1 MSVAGLDMPIRPVSP
16 LGRRDSDE
24 RTQLVAIATPLVV
37 VSYMTSS
44 RARPLRIATI
54 SAVGL
59 TVAIATGAFVLSF
72 AALSDLAVQAGQPRH
87 LAWIWPVI
95 VDGAILQSTISVV
108 TLARLESGKPALRF
122 FWTVLAST
130 ASVSVAG
137 NAFHAG
143 ISSGRTMA
151 PLVSAAVATVA
162 PVSLLAAT
170 HGIALLVRVTHL
182 AEPMPA
188 DHDHPVSAQPA
199 TKQRSSRS
207 TKANDTRSPSRAK
220 PSPKPLPV
228 TASDRNVSTDDPAT
242 VAAAL
247 KEEGWS
253 HRRIGVRLGVHHKTV
268 GRMLQKGPQPADVPT
283 PTDVPNI
290 STAHV

>member
-1 MSVAGLDMPIRPVSP
+1 
-16 LGRRDSDE
+16 
-24 RTQLVAIATPLVV
+24 
-37 VSYMTSS
+37 MTSS

-59 TVAIATGAFVLSF
+59 TVAIATGAFILSF

-143 ISSGRTMA
+143 ISSGRTLA

-170 HGIALLVRVTHL
+170 HGIALLVRVTQHV
-182 AEPMPA
+182 EPMPTNKDQPISSRRA
-188 DHDHPVSAQPA
+188 TTQRAPKSSDSTNDNRSPNRAQP
-199 TKQRSSRS
+199 
-207 TKANDTRSPSRAK
+207 NPSQSLASESDQL
-220 PSPKPLPV
+220 PS
-228 TASDRNVSTDDPAT
+228 NDDPAR

-247 KEEGWS
+247 KAEGWS

-268 GRMLQKGPQPADVPT
+268 GRMLQKEPQPAEAAT
-283 PTDVPNI
+283 RTDVPNI
-290 STAHV
+290 STANV

>member
-1 MSVAGLDMPIRPVSP
+1 M
-16 LGRRDSDE
+16 
-24 RTQLVAIATPLVV
+24 
-37 VSYMTSS
+37 
-44 RARPLRIATI
+44 ATI

-122 FWTVLAST
+122 FWMVLAST

-143 ISSGRTMA
+143 ISSGRTLA

-170 HGIALLVRVTHL
+170 HGIALLVRVTQQ
-182 AEPMPA
+182 AEPMPIN
-188 DHDHPVSAQPA
+188 DQPITDRRP
-199 TKQRSSRS
+199 TKQRSP
-207 TKANDTRSPSRAK
+207 KASNADGNRSPSRAQ
-220 PSPKPLPV
+220 PSPNLPAS
-228 TASDRNVSTDDPAT
+228 ASDLHASNDDPAK

-247 KEEGWS
+247 KAEGWS

-268 GRMLQKGPQPADVPT
+268 GRMLQKAPQPADVPT
-283 PTDVPNI
+283 PTALRNI